1 MFDKDN
7 IRRTKVLEAVE
18 KVPTD
23 EKIIGNAPVCVLL
36 CIGTAYKEH
45 TNI

>member
-7 IRRTKVLEAVE
+7 IRRTKVLQAVE

-23 EKIIGNAPVCVLL
+23 EKMIANASVCVLL
-36 CIGTAYKEH
+36 CIATAYKEH